1 MSKTRYDGVRYE
13 GVEEAR
19 NQLPR
24 LLDDAGRGQATVITR
39 RGRSVA
45 ALVPLEAFGTYGGQH
60 SLLPLA
66 GSGRNLWSRHSTR
79 KLRRLREE
87 WSR

>member
-1 MSKTRYDGVRYE
+1 MSKTRYE

-19 NQLPR
+19 SQLPR
-24 LLDDAGRGQATVITR
+24 LLDEAERGHCTVITR

-45 ALVPLEAFGTYGGQH
+45 ALVPLETYGVYGAQH
-60 SLLPLA
+60 ALLPLA
-66 GSGRNLWSRHSTR
+66 GSGRGLWTRNSTR
-79 KLRRLREE
+79 RLRRLREE